1 MGASRSM
8 LNAHAEL
15 TALKQLREQS
25 AANSETIAR
34 KNEKHAAEMAEL
46 RRELGKAKD
55 DRAREVQ
62 QCIAKH
68 QEEVRRLQKEHTYV
82 FLTPS

>member
-68 QEEVRRLQKEHTYV
+68 QEEVRRLQQEHTYV